1 MNHTTLR
8 LIVHLGMFLGVGATL
23 FATEPAEA
31 DSAQKFINSVEHEW
45 YRHKADDIEEWYPF
59 GHTNQAHGALLKQL
73 GPVAPVS
80 KDWSITNKAYL
91 AENDW
96 YAVEWL
102 YHATDIAT
110 GRKQVEAT
118 LGFAQIRDQK
128 LVLWIEFFDDTVG
141 AQQLKSLLPL
151 YAENDEP
158 FPWPRIEGP
167 PRIYRP

>member
-1 MNHTTLR
+1 MKRLTLR
-8 LIVHLGMFLGVGATL
+8 STLLLISLLGLGAAQST
-23 FATEPAEA
+23 PAPA
-31 DSAQKFINSVEHEW
+31 AANSAQKFINTVEHEW

-91 AENDW
+91 SENDR

-102 YHATDIAT
+102 YPATDSAT